1 MFEGSMVA
9 IVTPFKNGKVDEET
23 LKKLIDRQI
32 ENGTKVIVPCGT
44 TGESPTLTYEE
55 HEKVIEI
62 TVKHVAGRVKVIAG
76 AGSNSTHEAVHL
88 TSFAKKVGAD
98 GALVITP
105 YYNKP
110 TQKGLYEHYK
120 KIAEE
125 VDIPIVMYNVPG
137 RTGVNLETD
146 TIVELSKIKNIVG
159 IKEASGSLDKITA
172 ILSKCDIEVYSGED
186 ALNYL
191 ILANGGKGVISVT
204 ANVVPDKVAKLC
216 DYALN
221 GNYESARK
229 IHYELYEL
237 NKAMF
242 LETNPIPV
250 KTALNLMGLIED
262 EIRLPLVAM
271 SDKNKN
277 TLKNILA
284 KYALI

>member
-1 MFEGSMVA
+1 MFEGAMTA

-23 LKKLIDRQI
+23 LKELIDRQI
-32 ENGTKVIVPCGT
+32 ENGVKAIVPCGT

-55 HEKVIEI
+55 HERVIEL
-62 TVKHVAGRVKVIAG
+62 TVNHVNGRVKVIAG

-88 TSFAKKVGAD
+88 VSFAKKAGAD

-120 KIAEE
+120 KIAES
-125 VDIPIVMYNVPG
+125 VDIPIVIYNVPG
-137 RTGVNLETD
+137 RTGVNIETE

-159 IKEASGSLDKITA
+159 IKEASGSLDKVTA

-191 ILANGGKGVISVT
+191 IIANGGKGAISVT
-204 ANVVPDKVAKLC
+204 ANVVPDKVSRLC
-216 DYALN
+216 DYALD
-221 GNYESARK
+221 GNFEKAK
-229 IHYELYEL
+229 KLHYELYEL

-242 LETNPIPV
+242 YETNPIPV
-250 KTALNLMGLIED
+250 KTALSMMGLIND
-262 EIRLPLVAM
+262 EIRLPLFAM
-271 SDKNKN
+271 AEKNKERLERV
-277 TLKNILA
+277 LKN
-284 KYALI
+284 YGLI